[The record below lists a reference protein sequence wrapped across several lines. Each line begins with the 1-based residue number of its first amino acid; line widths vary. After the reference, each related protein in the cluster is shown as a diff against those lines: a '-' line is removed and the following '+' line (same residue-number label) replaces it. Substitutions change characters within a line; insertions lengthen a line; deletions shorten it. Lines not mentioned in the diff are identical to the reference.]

1 MRKRLGIRLALL
13 MLIGLQCAAIIWL
26 VHRQASRPS
35 AETAPPAETAAAE
48 QPAETPAAAALPAE
62 APTAETPEPQQPAAP
77 VLPAPETPVY
87 PLGPLEIHEITLF
100 DGDGVE
106 LKNISGESLRL
117 ADYYL
122 TDNSKERLKLQL
134 PDEEL
139 EPGAFYVAQ
148 GLSLSVRGEEL
159 WLCDGTGRVLDHAAA
174 EGLPPGGSC
183 GRLPGESGWFYFASP
198 SLGQENAEGFR
209 RVTET
214 PAASLPG
221 GVYDGVESLTVELR
235 GPGTIHYTTDGR
247 APGLASPVYT
257 EPLELKRTTILR
269 AVALEEG
276 ALPSRIATCHYFLN
290 EGHSLPIVSF
300 CTDDLRAWNAHYQK
314 EQRDG
319 EFAGAA
325 AMFENGQELFN
336 QACGLRLRGYTAVG
350 DRLKKNFGLY
360 FRGDYGDGALRGPDL
375 FGTGQTE
382 YRSLALRAG
391 GDHWAGIIRN
401 DLMEELCLQASE
413 HVPVKRG
420 RYCVVYMNGEYRGI
434 YSLKENLNEDLL
446 AERYGVSP
454 ESFVFVRRSQG
465 IKASAELQQLFRFCE
480 EEDMADPAI
489 YARFCDMFDI
499 DNFID
504 YVLMEGFSGN
514 TDMKENVG
522 YFRSEEIDGRWRFL
536 FYDLDCSFYEFE
548 GGMRVLFG
556 GYAKPSA
563 GLTTMLKSL
572 CRNEEFR
579 DRLLRRYAQW
589 IEGPLS
595 PENLER
601 TIDRM
606 AAEIE
611 PEVPRDRMKVGIR
624 LSYWYDQLEVLR
636 SFASREYISATVD
649 VLCEALELSDA
660 ERAAYFGDY

>member
-1 MRKRLGIRLALL
+1 MRKPTGTRLALL
-13 MLIGLQCAAIIWL
+13 LLILLQCGIIVWLARFNAERSPASLPLPTEAPAA
-26 VHRQASRPS
+26 V
-35 AETAPPAETAAAE
+35 TAAPE
-48 QPAETPAAAALPAE
+48 LPAAE
-62 APTAETPEPQQPAAP
+62 
-77 VLPAPETPVY
+77 LPAPEVPAY

-100 DGDGVE
+100 NGDGVE

-139 EPGAFYVAQ
+139 EPGALFVSR
-148 GLSLSVRGEEL
+148 GLSLSVRGDEL
-159 WLCDGTGRVLDHAAA
+159 WLCDGEGRVLDYVRAR
-174 EGLPPGGSC
+174 GLPAGGSC

-198 SLGQENAEGFR
+198 SLGEENAGGFR
-209 RVTET
+209 RVSET
-214 PAASLPG
+214 PTASLPG

-257 EPLELKRTTILR
+257 EPLELKRTTVLR
-269 AVALEEG
+269 AVAVEDG
-276 ALPSRIATCHYFLN
+276 ALPSRVVTLHFFLN
-290 EGHSLPIVSF
+290 EYHSLPIVSF
-300 CTDDLRAWNAHYQK
+300 CADDLGAWNAHYWD
-314 EQRDG
+314 ERRDG
-319 EFAGAA
+319 EYAGAA
-325 AMFENGQELFN
+325 AMYAEGKEVFN
-336 QACGLRLRGYTAVG
+336 QACGLRLRGYSAVT
-350 DRLKKNFGLY
+350 DRLKKNIGLY
-360 FRGDYGDGALRGPDL
+360 FRADYGDGALKDLDL
-375 FGTGQTE
+375 FGTGE
-382 YRSLALRAG
+382 KDYRSLVLRAG
-391 GDHWAGIIRN
+391 RDHWAGILRN

-413 HVPVKRG
+413 HVPVQHG
-420 RYCVVYMNGEYRGI
+420 RYCVMYMNGEYRGI
-434 YSLKENLNEDLL
+434 YSLKENMNEDFL
-446 AERYGVSP
+446 AERCGVSP
-454 ESFVFVRRSQG
+454 ESFTFVRRSAG
-465 IKASAELQQLFRFCE
+465 IRYSGELQQVIRFCTG
-480 EEDMADPAI
+480 EDMADPAS
-489 YARFCDMFDI
+489 YARFCGMFDI

-504 YVLMEGFSGN
+504 YVLLEGFSGN

-522 YFRSEEIDGRWRFL
+522 CFRSGEMDGRWRFL

-548 GGMRVLFG
+548 GGMAVVFG
-556 GYAKPSA
+556 DYAKPCKDLNA
-563 GLTTMLKSL
+563 MLKSL